1 MLLILILSSGWA
13 TSFSNSIMV
22 AAGKHYV
29 SFEDR
34 NGPAHGFLHGVMR
47 PGEAMQN
54 AIGYI
59 PCNQSSSIIL
69 LNEKEL
75 FDVTTVSI
83 IACSV
88 DMMGIA

>member
-22 AAGKHYV
+22 AGKHYG
-29 SFEDR
+29 SFEER
-34 NGPAHGFLHGVMR
+34 NGPAHGFLFGVMR